1 MTDQPIP
8 SLYTWVGGAEA
19 LERLLAELYRRVPS
33 DPLLGPLFAAMSP
46 EHVKHVAAFVGEVFG
61 GPKLYSEQYGGHPAM
76 IRHHVGRAISQAQR
90 RRWMEMLFEC
100 ADDLGVASDPEF
112 RSSMIA
118 YFEWGSRLAV
128 INSQPDAAV
137 DEHQPMPAWGWGETK
152 GPYIP

>member
-1 MTDQPIP
+1 MTDRPIP
-8 SLYTWVGGAEA
+8 TLYTWVGGAEA

-46 EHVKHVAAFVGEVFG
+46 EHVKHVAAFVGEVF
-61 GPKLYSEQYGGHPAM
+61 GGHPAM

-137 DEHQPMPAWGWGETK
+137 DEHQPMPTWGWGETK